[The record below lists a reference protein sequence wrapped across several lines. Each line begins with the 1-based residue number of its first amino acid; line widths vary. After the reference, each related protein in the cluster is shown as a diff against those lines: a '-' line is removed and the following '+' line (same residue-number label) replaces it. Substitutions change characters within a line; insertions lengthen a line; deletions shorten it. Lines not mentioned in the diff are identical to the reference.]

1 MSDILNKITDII
13 AQQAML
19 DVKAVKPESTPAELG
34 LDSLGL
40 VEIVFAIEEA
50 FDISVPYNA
59 NDPASSEFDIS
70 SVQAVADAVEKL
82 IAQGA

>member
-1 MSDILNKITDII
+1 MPDILNKITDII